1 MPDPIPVL
9 LLGQLAVDQDFQRQ
23 GIAKGLIKHA
33 LLTSLATAQQIGIV
47 GVLVDALTEEVA
59 QFYKSVGFAP
69 FYREDPL
76 KLLIRMKDVAAL
88 FR

>member
-23 GIAKGLIKHA
+23 GIATGLIKHA
-33 LLTSLATAQQIGIV
+33 LLTSLATVQQIGIV
-47 GVLVDALTEEVA
+47 GVLVDALTEEIA
-59 QFYKSVGFAP
+59 EFYKNVGFAL
-69 FYREDPL
+69 FYKEDPL

>member
-9 LLGQLAVDQDFQRQ
+9 LLGQLAVDRNYQGQ

-33 LLTSLATAQQIGIV
+33 LLTSLATASKVGVV
-47 GVLVDALTEEVA
+47 GVLVDALTEDVA
-59 QFYKSVGFAP
+59 GIYENFGFKPYFKA
-69 FYREDPL
+69 DPL
-76 KLLIRMKDVAAL
+76 KLMVRMKDVAAL